1 MKLIRLELTNFR
13 QHLSTTIDFCDGVTG
28 VIGPNGAGKSTVLE
42 GVAWALYG
50 SPALRGNND
59 SVRSK
64 AAPGGAKA
72 SVSLSF
78 ELNGSVYKAYRTLDA
93 SKTGTAVL
101 EADGRALR
109 SGTKE
114 VNAAIAELLGMDYH
128 AFFTSF
134 FTGQKQLQFMANL
147 EGRDRAIAI
156 SRMLGYDRLSKARE
170 KANADRLG
178 LDREIE
184 GLLQGLANP
193 EELKDRKKDAQA
205 ALAASKRLLEEA
217 ETTRKVRQESV
228 DRLKPLKEA
237 SDQKCRRCEELT
249 RRLELDKADVA
260 RSESRLK
267 ELGTEI
273 ADLKAKRIEFDALK
287 SKAITALGAAGFN
300 SLKELGE
307 EIGKL
312 AELSR
317 HEGERHRIGGQITAL
332 EADLKAVSAREKLL
346 SGSTEAQTR
355 ARAALD
361 TAEALLAETDKK
373 IQTCREARVAAVHSL
388 EARIAHMESHAAQ
401 ISAKRAQIE
410 EAGAGGKCP
419 TCERP
424 LAEELPTV
432 LGNFDSQ
439 SEEIAAQIVALREE
453 KAKLEA
459 DNSELAV
466 LVKSRES
473 VAAEIESLR
482 REKSAADTKV
492 AELENARK
500 ELDAKSRQLTTLNAE
515 LEKLPGGFDER
526 RLRDLEQLRES
537 LQPDRMRAAALQ
549 GELERQ
555 PKLETE
561 TQDLETHLNERTQ
574 QVAESEKSLAD
585 LAFSPD
591 AHAKLTQD
599 YETASV
605 ELNAAMLGVEKQR
618 GDFNTAT
625 AILAQVE
632 REEESYKTRTRA
644 LEEKR
649 SLRLHLFEVAKAL
662 EQLRAE
668 LNDRIRPELESIA
681 SELLSE
687 MTDGRYSTLR
697 IDDNYRALIVDDGEE
712 KPVISGGEDDIVNLA
727 LRLAVSQMI
736 ADRAG
741 QSLSLLVLDEV
752 FGSLDDVR
760 RDNVVSLLQ
769 NLKNRFEQIIL
780 ITHVEA
786 IHDAVDNCLWV
797 AFDEKTKTSRLID
810 RSTIG
815 EPIPAG
821 VLL

>member
-13 QHLSTTIDFCDGVTG
+13 QHLASTIDFCDGVTG
-28 VIGPNGAGKSTVLE
+28 VIGPNGAGKSTILE
-42 GVAWALYG
+42 AVAWALYG

-78 ELNGSVYKAYRTLDA
+78 ELNGTVYKAYRTLDA
-93 SKTGTAVL
+93 SKAGTALL

-114 VNAAIAELLGMDYH
+114 VNAAVAELLGMDYH

-193 EELKDRKKDAQA
+193 EELKERKKDAQA
-205 ALAASKRLLEEA
+205 TLAASRKLLEEA
-217 ETTRKVRQESV
+217 EKSCKARQEAAE
-228 DRLKPLKEA
+228 RLRPLKEA
-237 SDQKCRRCEELT
+237 SDQKSKRCEELA
-249 RRLELDKADVA
+249 RRLELDRADVSRTDA
-260 RSESRLK
+260 RLK
-267 ELGTEI
+267 ELRAEI
-273 ADLKAKRIEFDALK
+273 ADLKAKQAEFDALK
-287 SKAITALGAAGFN
+287 SAAIARLGEAGFG

-307 EIGKL
+307 AIGKL
-312 AELSR
+312 QELAGF
-317 HEGERHRIGGQITAL
+317 EGERNRFDGQIAAL
-332 EADLKAVSAREKLL
+332 QADLKSLSAREKSL
-346 SGSTEAQTR
+346 SDSLERQTR
-355 ARAALD
+355 AQAALD
-361 TAEALLAETDKK
+361 AAEALLAETDKK
-373 IQTCREARVAAVHSL
+373 MQACREARVAAVHAL
-388 EARIAHMESHAAQ
+388 EARIAQLRSQSDQ
-401 ISAKRAQIE
+401 ISAKRARIE
-410 EAGAGGKCP
+410 EAGADGKCP

-424 LAEELPTV
+424 LADELSVV

-439 SEEIAAQIVALREE
+439 IQEMLAQMEVLQAEKCALE
-453 KAKLEA
+453 KDDAGLSA
-459 DNSELAV
+459 
-466 LVKSRES
+466 LVKTRES
-473 VAAEIESLR
+473 VTEQIDALR
-482 REKSAADTKV
+482 REKSAADANL
-492 AELENARK
+492 AELEHARR
-500 ELDAKSRQLTTLNAE
+500 ENDAKSAQLKRLQAD
-515 LEKLPGGFDER
+515 LEKLPGGFDEKR
-526 RLRDLEQLRES
+526 QRELEELRES
-537 LQPDRMRAAALQ
+537 LRPDQERASVLKGQLGRLEKVEADSQ
-549 GELERQ
+549 ELNA
-555 PKLETE
+555 
-561 TQDLETHLNERTQ
+561 HLSERTQ
-574 QVAESEKSLAD
+574 QVAESEKLLAE
-585 LAFSPD
+585 LAFSQD
-591 AHAKLTQD
+591 AHARLTQE
-599 YETASV
+599 YETTSS
-605 ELNAAMLGVEKQR
+605 ELNAARLAVERQR
-618 GDFNTAT
+618 GDFNTAA
-625 AILAQVE
+625 AILAQAE
-632 REEESYKTRTRA
+632 REEETYKSRVKN

-662 EQLRAE
+662 EQLRTE

-681 SELLSE
+681 GELLAE
-687 MTDGRYSTLR
+687 MTDGRYSTLK
-697 IDDNYRALIVDDGEE
+697 IDDGYRAVIVDDGEE

-810 RSTIG
+810 RSTLG
-815 EPIPAG
+815 ESTPAG
-821 VLL
+821 VLA